1 MYLPHVSLFATRVC
15 MCVSKLDKGEGH
27 CVPAARV
34 TWSKFPPRGISTQ
47 QSSSC
52 VCSFLSLIS
61 LHVAHVL
68 YRTSLCSLVFGCSPI
83 SLNPSLDWPPIHRT
97 HCNQLNINAIPTSGI
112 WCLQILMQF
121 LQVFGGISRSSLYQA
136 SVAKALRSI
145 S

>member
-1 MYLPHVSLFATRVC
+1 MYFAT
-15 MCVSKLDKGEGH
+15 CVSVCHTSVYVCVKAGQGRRPLCSCCQWLGRNSHRGEFLH
-27 CVPAARV
+27 SNHHHA
-34 TWSKFPPRGISTQ
+34 
-47 QSSSC
+47 
-52 VCSFLSLIS
+52 CSFLSQIS

-68 YRTSLCSLVFGCSPI
+68 YRTSLCSLVFACSPI
-83 SLNPSLDWPPIHRT
+83 SLNPSLDWPPIHCT